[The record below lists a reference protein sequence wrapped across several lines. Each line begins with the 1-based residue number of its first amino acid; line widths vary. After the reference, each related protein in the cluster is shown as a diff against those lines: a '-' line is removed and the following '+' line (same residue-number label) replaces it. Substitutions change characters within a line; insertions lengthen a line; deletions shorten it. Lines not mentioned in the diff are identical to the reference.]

1 MSINTGMPAKP
12 EDENKGD
19 PSSNAVDVAD
29 MGLQG
34 ASALLGPR
42 GSSVPSVSGA
52 PDAAAA
58 AVETEAA
65 AQAKT
70 AAASSDSGLSVVG
83 DIAEGVVDVITGIFD
98 AT

>member
-1 MSINTGMPAKP
+1 VPAKP
-12 EDENKGD
+12 EDENQGD
-19 PSSNAVDVAD
+19 PTSNAVDVAD

-58 AVETEAA
+58 ASAPVETEAA

-70 AAASSDSGLSVVG
+70 AATSSDSGLSVVG

>member
-1 MSINTGMPAKP
+1 
-12 EDENKGD
+12 
-19 PSSNAVDVAD
+19 
-29 MGLQG
+29 
-34 ASALLGPR
+34 
-42 GSSVPSVSGA
+42 VSGA

-58 AVETEAA
+58 ASAPVETEAA

-70 AAASSDSGLSVVG
+70 AATSSDSGLSVVG